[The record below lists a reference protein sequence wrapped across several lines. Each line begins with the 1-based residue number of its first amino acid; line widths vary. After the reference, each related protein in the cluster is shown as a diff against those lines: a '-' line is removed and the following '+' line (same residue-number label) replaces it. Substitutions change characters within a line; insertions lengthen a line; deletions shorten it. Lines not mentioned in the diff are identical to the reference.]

1 MKPFS
6 ELNLGFADAI
16 NYSKRE
22 NKGLLAKFFIHNKEL
37 DALLSSNIYFLVGDK
52 GTGKTAYSIFL
63 SNNEYKN
70 TLSQLYPISETEY
83 TKFITLKKQ
92 RHLTLSDYTNIWKVL
107 LLLLMSQQIEK
118 GENILSDIRNYRE
131 YTNLRKGIDQ
141 FYNHAFSPEIITAL
155 NMVENVEG
163 AVKVM
168 LGTCE
173 TGINYNTGY
182 EREGQTFQ
190 LNLLNLEQTFKNTLK
205 KVKLSKDHLLFIDG
219 IDIRPRGID
228 YEDYLECVKGLANA
242 TWQLDND
249 FFANIKDSKGRMRV
263 VLLLRP
269 DIFAR
274 LGLQNQNN
282 KMRDNCVLL
291 DWKTN
296 YPQYRKSGIFS
307 LADRILS
314 VQQENS
320 NSLGECWDYYFPF
333 KNTNKEGKED
343 DSFIS
348 FLRFSMFRPR
358 DIITLMKILQN
369 HINSECNRQFAF
381 VTANDFDDTL
391 IRASYSDY
399 LLGEIKDYLEF
410 YHTEEDYRLF
420 LKFFEY
426 LNGKSTFT
434 YEEYM
439 TAYNEYADYIERNKI
454 VPAEQFSA
462 SDKFLQFLY
471 DLNVICYLVNTEDND
486 SMIHWSF
493 REKSYSNFNPAVK
506 EGVKYRIHY
515 GLQKALDTGKRYR
528 TRRIIS
534 TSNRITE

>member
-1 MKPFS
+1 MIPFT

-16 NYSKRE
+16 NYKKRE
-22 NKGLLAKFFIHNKEL
+22 NKGLLTKFFIHNKEL

-52 GTGKTAYSIFL
+52 GTGKTAYSIYL

-70 TLSQLYPISETEY
+70 TLSQSYPISETEY
-83 TKFITLKKQ
+83 VKFITLKNE

-118 GENILSDIRNYRE
+118 GENILNNIRNYKE
-131 YTNLRKGIDQ
+131 YSNLRKGIDL
-141 FYNHAFSPEIITAL
+141 FYDYAFSPEIITAL

-163 AVKVM
+163 AIKVM
-168 LGTCE
+168 SEVFE
-173 TGINYNTGY
+173 TGVKSSSEYVW
-182 EREGQTFQ
+182 EGQTFQ
-190 LNLLNLEQTFKNTLK
+190 LNLLKLEHTFKNSLK

-242 TWQLDND
+242 TWQLDNE
-249 FFANIKDSKGRMRV
+249 FLANIKGSKGRMRV

-291 DWKTN
+291 DWKTK
-296 YPQYRKSGIFS
+296 YPLYRQSGIFS
-307 LADRILS
+307 IADKILS
-314 VQQENS
+314 VQQDEGKY
-320 NSLGECWDYYFPF
+320 LGECWDYYFPF
-333 KNTNKEGKED
+333 KNTTKEGKKD

-358 DIITLMKILQN
+358 DIITLMTILQN
-369 HINSECNRQFAF
+369 HVKSENNRQFAF
-381 VTANDFDDTL
+381 ITEKDFDDSQ
-391 IRASYSDY
+391 IRVDYSDY

-410 YHTEEDYRLF
+410 YHTDKDYQLF
-420 LKFFEY
+420 LKFFEF
-426 LNGKSTFT
+426 LNGKSTFS
-434 YEEYM
+434 YEEFM
-439 TAYNEYADYIERNKI
+439 NAYNDFADYIERNGI
-454 VPAEQFSA
+454 EPVEQFSA

-471 DLNVICYLVNTEDND
+471 DLNVICYLAKTEDDD

-493 REKSYSNFNPAVK
+493 RDRSYSNFNPAVK
-506 EGVKYRIHY
+506 EGVEYRIHY
-515 GLQKALDTGKRYR
+515 GLQKALDTGKRY
-528 TRRIIS
+528 TARRIIS
-534 TSNRITE
+534 KSNRTIR